1 MSQNRL
7 IDYFEIAKLFKL
19 VYRDKIDD
27 LDLNAV
33 SASISIDKLIRRQSC
48 LQSDN
53 LTISHQS
60 QLHICV
66 NHSALDRCTY
76 IRAD

>member
-48 LQSDN
+48 LQSDD
-53 LTISHQS
+53 LSSITVLRLCQS
-60 QLHICV
+60 LCP
-66 NHSALDRCTY
+66 
-76 IRAD
+76 